1 MLRALTLLQ
10 AAPYLLG
17 LLLLASGSAYVAGR
31 FHGYAKAEHEHQA
44 AGLEDLIKA
53 VKTAAAVGEAIA
65 DIGRKLR
72 ETMIDSRAHEAQS
85 TRTVTKVIREHPD
98 FAAVRR
104 PAELQRVRVDQLE
117 RIRRAAE
124 TD

>member
-1 MLRALTLLQ
+1 MLRTLTLLQ
-10 AAPYLLG
+10 AAPYALG
-17 LLLLASGSAYVAGR
+17 LLLLAVGGAYLTGR
-31 FHGYAKAEHEHQA
+31 LHGYAKAEHEHQA
-44 AGLEDLIKA
+44 AGVADLIAA
-53 VKTAAAVGEAIA
+53 VKTAVKVGEAIA

-72 ETMIDSRAHEAQS
+72 DQIADSRTHETQS
-85 TRTVTKVIREHPD
+85 TRTVTKVIREHPE

-117 RIRRAAE
+117 RIRRQTE